1 MTSPSREDYLE
12 MIYLLVQEKGSARVT
27 DLAAAL
33 GLQPS
38 SVTRMV
44 QKLGEE
50 HLVRYE
56 RYRDLG
62 LTPRGEALGRA
73 LAERHLLLAEFLR
86 ALGIDEGTVQ
96 RDVEGI
102 EHHVSRATL
111 ERISAFVAFLRARP
125 ELMATFQ
132 TATMDPE

>member
-1 MTSPSREDYLE
+1 

-27 DLAAAL
+27 DLALAL

-50 HLVRYE
+50 DLVRYE
-56 RYRDLG
+56 RYRVLG
-62 LTPRGEALGRA
+62 LTTRGEALGRA
-73 LAERHLLLAEFLR
+73 LAERHMLLAEFLR
-86 ALGIDEGTVQ
+86 TLGVGEGTVQ

-102 EHHVSRATL
+102 EHHVSQETL
-111 ERISAFVAFLRARP
+111 ERIAAFVAFLRARP
-125 ELMATFQ
+125 DLVAAFRES
-132 TATMDPE
+132 DPRGG

>member
-1 MTSPSREDYLE
+1 
-12 MIYLLVQEKGSARVT
+12 MIYFLVREKGSARVT

-44 QKLGEE
+44 QRLGEE
-50 HLVRYE
+50 DLVRYE
-56 RYRDLG
+56 RYRGLG
-62 LTPRGEALGRA
+62 LTSRGEALGRA
-73 LAERHLLLAEFLR
+73 LAARHLLLAEFLR
-86 ALGIDEGTVQ
+86 ALGVDEDTVQ

-111 ERISAFVAFLRARP
+111 ERIAAFIAFLRARP
-125 ELMATFQ
+125 DLLPAFH
-132 TATMDPE
+132 AFDRRGDGS